1 MEIGVLTAP
10 FGDWD
15 LGTISQWAG
24 AHGFKALEVA
34 CGPGSPALDP
44 VRVAREG
51 PGEIPGILSRY
62 GLRISSLAYYANPV
76 DPDTTRRQKTLDHL
90 RATVDAAKV
99 LGVGVVCTIAG
110 MPLPGKSKR
119 KTIEEDLPGV
129 FGPVLEHAGSQGIKI
144 ALENWYATNIE
155 NLDHWSRLFQVL
167 PQANFGLNY
176 DPSHLFWQGVDYLA
190 ALDEF
195 RDRIFHTHA
204 KDVEIRDD
212 RLRRLGSRSD
222 GWWRYVIPGL
232 GRIPWGEYLGA
243 LRRIGYNDV
252 LSIEHEDDAVGREE
266 GFVIGRQYLEH
277 FLARE

>member
-15 LGTISQWAG
+15 LPAISQWAG

-34 CGPGSPALDP
+34 CGPGSRALDP
-44 VRVAREG
+44 VKVGREG
-51 PGEIPGILSRY
+51 PGEIPALLQQN

-76 DPDTTRRQKTLDHL
+76 DADLDRRRKTLEHL

-110 MPLPGKSKR
+110 MPLPGKGKR
-119 KTIEEDLPGV
+119 KTIEEELPAAL
-129 FGPVLEHAGSQGIKI
+129 GPVIDYAGTQGIKI

-155 NLDHWSRLFQVL
+155 NLELWARLFEIL

-176 DPSHLFWQGVDYLA
+176 DPSHLYWQGIDYLA
-190 ALDEF
+190 ALNEF
-195 RDRIFHTHA
+195 KERIFHTHV

-212 RLRRLGSRSD
+212 RLRRLGSRTD

-266 GFVIGRQYLEH
+266 GFIIARQYLEQ